1 MLYRTLTC
9 IVTGA
14 GWNLSGTGSTLLFDG
29 DGVTLPSFP
38 DGIKLCDGTV
48 LLASE

>member
-1 MLYRTLTC
+1 MLCRILTC

-14 GWNLSGTGSTLLFDG
+14 GWSSSGTGSSLLFD
-29 DGVTLPSFP
+29 DDDVTLPSFP

-48 LLASE
+48 LFAE